1 MESNLSKKRKEY
13 SRKIRDLFSNI
24 LFTLS
29 SNQSYVFI
37 LSLASKKEI
46 EEYIQ
51 LENWSRLDFIENLS
65 KSFPNDVENK
75 ASEILENLDSKDK
88 MEKLF
93 NVLEFLGN
101 VLIFSFDSQYLYE
114 KFLYEKD
121 QILDMVQES
130 FAKNILDFETVIH
143 ALEKAGWPDLDDF
156 VEKVYSDFEKNDF
169 KNFPKVVLE
178 LKAFEQG
185 ISGFSV
191 DTLKALFSE
200 K

>member
-156 VEKVYSDFEKNDF
+156 VEKVYSGFEKNDF
-169 KNFPKVVLE
+169 KNFPKVILE